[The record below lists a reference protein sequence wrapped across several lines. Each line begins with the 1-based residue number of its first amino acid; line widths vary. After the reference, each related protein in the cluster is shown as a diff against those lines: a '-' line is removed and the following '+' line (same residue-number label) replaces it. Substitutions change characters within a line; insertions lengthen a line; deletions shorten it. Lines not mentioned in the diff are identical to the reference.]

1 MKISY
6 LFAVLSIGIFSM
18 AACKNDKKPVEN
30 PSTETPKTIAA
41 PKPRV
46 EIPLFSQDSAF
57 HFVEKQVAF
66 GPRVPNTEAHKK
78 CRAYLASTLKR
89 FGATVI
95 EQDFSADT
103 YTGIKMSGANII
115 GSFNPTS
122 TKRIILA
129 AHWDSRFQADQ
140 DKDKAK
146 HKNPVMGADD
156 GASGVGI
163 LLEIARCLKSKPMD
177 LGVDII
183 LFDIE
188 DQGADEGDTTG
199 ATWCLGSQYWAR
211 APHIAGYR
219 ADFGILLDM
228 VGAKGATFPKEGYS
242 MYYAPQLTDKV
253 WQLGIDMGYINYFVN
268 SQEKQGGFI
277 TDDHYAVN
285 KVAGIRMIDIIH
297 RKETGF
303 GAHWHTSDDNMK
315 VIDKETLKAVGRVLT
330 AVTYKTYDGSF

>member
-6 LFAVLSIGIFSM
+6 LFAFLSLGIFSM
-18 AACKNDKKPVEN
+18 PACKNDKKPAEN
-30 PSTETPKTIAA
+30 PSTATPKTVVA

-57 HFVEKQVAF
+57 QFIEKQVAF

-78 CRAYLASTLKR
+78 CRTYLANTLKR

-115 GSFNPTS
+115 GSFNPTNP
-122 TKRIILA
+122 KRIILA

-146 HKNPVMGADD
+146 QKTPVMGADD

-163 LLEIARCLKSKPMD
+163 LLEVARCLKKTPID

-188 DQGADEGDTTG
+188 DQGADTGDDTG

-211 APHIAGYR
+211 VPHLQGYK

-268 SQEKQGGFI
+268 TQEKQGGFI

-285 KVAGIRMIDIIH
+285 KVAGIKMTDILN

-303 GAHWHTSDDNMK
+303 GAHWHTSDDGMK
-315 VIDKETLKAVGRVLT
+315 IIDKETLKAVGRVVT

>member
-1 MKISY
+1 MKIKY
-6 LFAVLSIGIFSM
+6 YFGLLAIGLSAI
-18 AACKNDKKPVEN
+18 AACKTDTKKVETAPTN
-30 PSTETPKTIAA
+30 TPQAVA
-41 PKPRV
+41 VPKPRV
-46 EIPLFSQDSAF
+46 EIPLFSQDSAYN
-57 HFVEKQVAF
+57 FVEKQVAF
-66 GPRVPNTEAHKK
+66 GARVPNTAAHKQ
-78 CRAYLASTLKR
+78 CRTYLVNTLKR
-89 FGATVI
+89 FGATVT

-103 YTGIKMSGANII
+103 YTGMKMSGANII
-115 GSFNPTS
+115 GSFNPTNP
-122 TKRIILA
+122 KRIILS

-146 HKNPVMGADD
+146 HKTPVMGADD

-163 LLEIARCLKSKPMD
+163 LLEIARCLKNKPID

-211 APHIAGYR
+211 VPHVKGYK

-228 VGAKGATFPKEGYS
+228 VGAKGAVFPKEGYS

-268 SQEKQGGFI
+268 AQEKQGGFI

-285 KVAGIRMIDIIH
+285 KVAGIKMIDIIN

-303 GAHWHTSDDNMK
+303 GAHWHTSNDNMK
-315 VIDKETLKAVGRVLT
+315 VIDKETLKAVGRVVT
-330 AVTYKTYDGSF
+330 AVAYKTYEGSF